1 MFVWKDIVTIAK
13 EKNTNIIFVCNDTKE
28 DWWEKNKDTPI
39 DLRQELN
46 EEFKETNPSLSIHFL
61 TLDKFFSYLAEE
73 LKLGKSKSA
82 LQLSALDDIKSI
94 LDDYED
100 EIYQSIGEY

>member
-1 MFVWKDIVTIAK
+1 
-13 EKNTNIIFVCNDTKE
+13 
-28 DWWEKNKDTPI
+28 
-39 DLRQELN
+39 
-46 EEFKETNPSLSIHFL
+46 
-61 TLDKFFSYLAEE
+61 LAEE